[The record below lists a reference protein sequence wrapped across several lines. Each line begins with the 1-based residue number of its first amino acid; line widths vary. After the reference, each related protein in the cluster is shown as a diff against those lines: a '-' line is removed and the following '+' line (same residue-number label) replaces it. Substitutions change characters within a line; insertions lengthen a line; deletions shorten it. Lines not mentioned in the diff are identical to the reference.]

1 MNEDDLRAE
10 IMRLDALP
18 GHKVVC
24 EVPRSYLLNIEM
36 DRFGSPVSIGLRFSV
51 PTIYPKSP
59 PTCAIESHEG
69 IPAPV
74 VRQIEE
80 RVAQC
85 YMFLRG
91 QERWIT
97 YVAEEVKAI
106 ILKQSEKHTSNV
118 HLPDAFEA
126 SKLQIQASL
135 SRARIGQ
142 WVRERTTSFKKESV
156 SQNSTAIDAFL
167 VYSLFRA
174 CKGKLSL
181 EECLNL
187 LVNQLNVIASPGP
200 PVDLI
205 PTIVCQLHEECKT
218 LPPYVEAMMFRSGE
232 NLKATTASFFNDY
245 SVIGLCGATTVEARN
260 LVDRRVYAI
269 KVIVMP
275 EGAAIIPPE
284 TSQLL
289 QIQHR
294 YIVRYYNAWIDECDE
309 DGSRA
314 ISDAFCLAHPVNKP
328 AKFLFMQ
335 MDYFEGRTLRQYMK
349 DSAFFQEDTLRQA
362 ISWQILEALHYLHS
376 HDVVYNAMSADN
388 IFIERGTAK
397 LGDFCENKAPLQFP
411 YKDPSGVIDSKSDMF
426 AFGIVYFELWY
437 PFSSAEE
444 RRETLSRLIASGTVP
459 KEWSKVF
466 PMQATI
472 VKLLMQS
479 PEQRPSAVDLLQSKL
494 IPFHEVPVDESE
506 LKHLTQAISQGEI
519 TLNYHAPEVLAALFA
534 ESRRLPFRLSD
545 FKGAGNA
552 DLVRGK
558 FLASAIGQFFNL
570 ASGYNGKFIHLPQI
584 HSFTAEDGGIL
595 VMSKD
600 GTLHGLYTSISRA
613 YARWLQQNNISSIR
627 LFSKHTIFREGASLS
642 NGEIEERE
650 LLSFDI
656 ASPKYEITDL
666 LEVLDFTLDFIDA
679 VFAGA
684 NVDVKMIHSGL
695 IRELKEIEKRQGEKV
710 DYCSLQRIKELVR
723 TDRDSAAYQY
733 YREVKQVGK
742 HLAARRYS
750 QTRGTSQ
757 DPDGGELSVKLA
769 RTKRVSGNMLA
780 LRVSVHG
787 IDTAVI
793 GVTIH
798 TRLRKGEE
806 ATSCCIVSSRVSL
819 QSLCSLF
826 DRKPVYDPK
835 QIEAMIIITGKFREN
850 QDLDEIERPV
860 FPEPVWSKAYV
871 LVQVMAT
878 QLRKENIATWIAP
891 NDGKTVKDHLK
902 DANEKSMKQAC
913 ICYIDESEK
922 VVVRFAP
929 KGSRSAQTIRG
940 ILKTMKSVIIDGDT
954 ESEDQKR
961 TMRED
966 KKKTKAKDKQKVKA
980 KDKKKIKR
988 EDKKRKE

>member
-59 PTCAIESHEG
+59 PTCAIESHKG

-106 ILKQSEKHTSNV
+106 ILKQSEKRTSNV

-142 WVRERTTSFKKESV
+142 WVRERTTSFTKESV

-232 NLKATTASFFNDY
+232 SFKATTASFFNDY

-314 ISDAFCLAHPVNKP
+314 ISDAFCLAHPVKKP

-376 HDVVYNAMSADN
+376 HDMVYNAMSAEN
-388 IFIERGTAK
+388 IFIEHGTAK

-444 RRETLSRLIASGTVP
+444 RRETLSALIASGTVP

-472 VKLLMQS
+472 VKLLMQP
-479 PEQRPSAVDLLQSKL
+479 PEHRPSAVDLLQSKL
-494 IPFHEVPVDESE
+494 IPFKEVPVDESE
-506 LKHLTQAISQGEI
+506 LKSLTQAISQGEI
-519 TLNYHAPEVLAALFA
+519 TLDYHAPEVLAALFA

-558 FLASAIGQFFNL
+558 FLASAIAQFFNL
-570 ASGYNGKFIHLPQI
+570 ASGYNGKFVHLPQI
-584 HSFTAEDGGIL
+584 HSFTAEDGGIV

-600 GTLHGLYTSISRA
+600 GTLHGLNTSISRA

-627 LFSKHTIFREGASLS
+627 LFSKHTIFQESASG
-642 NGEIEERE
+642 GEIEERE
-650 LLSFDI
+650 LLSFHI
-656 ASPKYEITDL
+656 ASPKYVLTDVF
-666 LEVLDFTLDFIDA
+666 EVLDFTLDFIDT

-684 NVDVKMIHSGL
+684 NVELELVHGGL
-695 IRELKEIEKRQGEKV
+695 IRELKEIEKRHGEKL
-710 DYCSLQRIKELVR
+710 DCISLQRVKQLVR
-723 TDRDSAAYQY
+723 TERDSAAYQY
-733 YREVKQVGK
+733 YKEVKRLRN
-742 HLAARRYS
+742 HLAARCS
-750 QTRGTSQ
+750 KTRNVSH
-757 DPDGGELSVKLA
+757 DPDGAEVSLKFA
-769 RTKRVSGNMLA
+769 RTKRVLSNA
-780 LRVSVHG
+780 IAVRVNVHG
-787 IDTAVI
+787 IETAVVC
-793 GVTIH
+793 VTMH

-806 ATSCCIVSSRVSL
+806 AASCCLVSSRVSL
-819 QSLCSLF
+819 LSLGSIF

-835 QIEAMIIITGKFREN
+835 QIETMIIIAGKFREN
-850 QDLDEIERPV
+850 QDVSEIERPV
-860 FPEPVWSKAYV
+860 FPDQVWSKAYV

-878 QLRKENIATWIAP
+878 QLRQENIATWIAP

-902 DANEKSMKQAC
+902 DASEKSMKQAC

-922 VVVRFAP
+922 VVIRCEP
-929 KGSRSAQTIRG
+929 KNSRSAQTIKG
-940 ILKTMKSVIIDGDT
+940 ILRNMKSVVIID
-954 ESEDQKR
+954 EKNKSEDQKKTKR
-961 TMRED
+961 EDQKKAKREDKKKAKRED
-966 KKKTKAKDKQKVKA
+966 KKKTKK
-980 KDKKKIKR
+980 
-988 EDKKRKE
+988 